1 MNQFSFKSINSPA
14 LLGAFW
20 MIAAGAFFAAVNTSI
35 QAATMWYG
43 LPSTSV
49 AFWQYLIALGFAV
62 PWLMGQGLSV
72 LRTRQIGLHVARV
85 VLGAAGVQFW
95 TLGLAHVPIWQAI
108 ALIMTSPF
116 FVVLG
121 AALFFGERIG
131 FARGISVA
139 VGFAG
144 GMIILAPWSDGFGL
158 PTLLPLLASF
168 LWAMSSLM
176 VKKLTVTEGAGVV
189 TVYLFV
195 LLTPFNAAFV
205 LADGAS
211 LAPPPWGM
219 ALAVVLLAGF
229 LTGLAQYAISRAYK
243 AADAAY
249 LQPYDYL
256 KLPLNVGLGIAV
268 FGFYPAGSMWI
279 GAALI
284 VGASAYIFRQ
294 ESRMEAALAEQ
305 TG

>member
-1 MNQFSFKSINSPA
+1 MNQIPKTMIQSPA

-20 MIAAGAFFAAVNTSI
+20 MVAAGVFFAAVNTAI
-35 QAATMWYG
+35 QAATMWHG

-49 AFWQYLIALGFAV
+49 AFWQYLIALVFAV
-62 PWLMGQGLSV
+62 PWLVRQGPAILE
-72 LRTRQIGLHVARV
+72 TRQLGLHIVRV
-85 VLGAAGVQFW
+85 VLAAAGVQFW

-121 AALFFGERIG
+121 AGLFFGERID
-131 FARGISVA
+131 FARGVSVA
-139 VGFAG
+139 VGFIG
-144 GMIILAPWSDGFGL
+144 GMIILAPWSDAFGL
-158 PTLLPLLASF
+158 PSLLPLMASF
-168 LWAMSSLM
+168 LWAMSSLT
-176 VKKLTVTEGAGVV
+176 VKKLTVTEDAGVV
-189 TVYLFV
+189 TVYLLL
-195 LLTPFNAAFV
+195 LLTPVNAVFT

-211 LAPPPWGM
+211 LAPPPVGM
-219 ALAVVLLAGF
+219 ALTVVLLAGL

-243 AADAAY
+243 SADAAY

-268 FGFYPAGSMWI
+268 FGFYPAGSMWL

-284 VGASAYIFRQ
+284 IGASVFIFGR
-294 ESRMEAALAEQ
+294 ETRLEAR
-305 TG
+305 TV